1 MKSNKSGASL
11 GAGLVILSSFFY
23 ASYGIWTKLM
33 GNFFGGYSA
42 SALRSV
48 VVLLILVP
56 AALIL
61 RKFEPL
67 NLKKNWLYI
76 LGITAASF
84 FVWGPLYYSILHAGV
99 GIAITINYASLMI
112 GLLFF
117 GWLFNK
123 EKFTREKWLSAII
136 GIAGLVLVFSPG
148 SSNGHLEIIA
158 LFAAALSGISTSL
171 MSIIIKFIPYNATQ
185 ATVVSWVTSVFANFA
200 MAWLFKETIPAFGF
214 QAQWIYLVLF
224 AVASI
229 AASLMLNRGIKLI
242 DAGVAGILGL
252 LEIVFGVLFGVL
264 FFSEKPTLIAIV
276 GVALIIISASIP
288 YVYAISKPN
297 KKRPR
302 HNS

>member
-84 FVWGPLYYSILHAGV
+84 FCMG
-99 GIAITINYASLMI
+99 TT
-112 GLLFF
+112 LLFNTSC
-117 GWLFNK
+117 GCRHCDNYQL
-123 EKFTREKWLSAII
+123 RES
-136 GIAGLVLVFSPG
+136 
-148 SSNGHLEIIA
+148 HDR
-158 LFAAALSGISTSL
+158 STIFW
-171 MSIIIKFIPYNATQ
+171 MVIQ
-185 ATVVSWVTSVFANFA
+185 
-200 MAWLFKETIPAFGF
+200 
-214 QAQWIYLVLF
+214 
-224 AVASI
+224 
-229 AASLMLNRGIKLI
+229 
-242 DAGVAGILGL
+242 
-252 LEIVFGVLFGVL
+252 
-264 FFSEKPTLIAIV
+264 
-276 GVALIIISASIP
+276 
-288 YVYAISKPN
+288 
-297 KKRPR
+297 
-302 HNS
+302 